1 MADVLNYPRG
11 GGKTA
16 KMYEVIGIAEAKR
29 LGIISDRLA
38 HDIRMS
44 KAGFLFRIENGK
56 EYKVVASWYDD
67 NDLSKELSKEFMR
80 DRPNILDGH
89 FPSDTYIVNIHE
101 EWVHVDGQS
110 MPLTDFLLKNSDSI
124 CLPNGV
130 LALPNKIL
138 YHCTRMMSRM
148 GSTGMRLN
156 SHERTKPE
164 RKTLREAIN
173 GFYKVNRIQPKESE
187 SKMLVHKTKEGK
199 HILIGQMDDDHL
211 FNYVNLVIKASL
223 EIKGIST
230 DSMTPFQRV
239 MLGMPEVRQED
250 SAEQVRLH
258 IVKLYPYFT
267 EMILRDH
274 PKLSKVSKMLQSLM
288 ERKDAV
294 PSKLLPKNII
304 GPGAQE
310 TQIDEIEELVEV
322 EVIED

>member
-56 EYKVVASWYDD
+56 EYK
-67 NDLSKELSKEFMR
+67 
-80 DRPNILDGH
+80 
-89 FPSDTYIVNIHE
+89 
-101 EWVHVDGQS
+101 
-110 MPLTDFLLKNSDSI
+110 
-124 CLPNGV
+124 
-130 LALPNKIL
+130 
-138 YHCTRMMSRM
+138 
-148 GSTGMRLN
+148 
-156 SHERTKPE
+156 
-164 RKTLREAIN
+164 
-173 GFYKVNRIQPKESE
+173 FYKVNRIQPKESE